1 MDPVGIVGVALPTA
15 AYAFGLSRLWG
26 AAGPGRV
33 VAIREARTFAL
44 GMAIMAVALVS
55 PLAGAADR
63 DLPAHMV
70 QHVLLIGVVAPLV
83 ALGAP
88 FPTYLWVLPP
98 RLRRGATTAWR
109 RAVGSISGALWTAWL
124 AVALGFHVVVMVG
137 WHVPALY
144 DAAVRNGL
152 VHGTEH
158 LSFVVT
164 SVVFWWVAMGAGRRA
179 SWGVSVLAAF
189 LSSLAG
195 IALGAAMTFA
205 TRPWYP
211 VYRTGTHALRQQQV
225 AGVVM
230 WAFGG
235 IAALVSAMFVLWR
248 WLEEAEPGSRVVRPG
263 AHADRGL

>member
-1 MDPVGIVGVALPTA
+1 MEPVGIVAVALPIA
-15 AYAFGLSRLWG
+15 AYVFGLSRLWR

-33 VAIREARTFAL
+33 VGVGEARTFGI
-44 GMAIMAVALVS
+44 GMTIMAVALVS

-63 DLPAHMV
+63 DLSAHMV

-88 FPTYLWVLPP
+88 FPTYLWVLPA
-98 RLRRGATTAWR
+98 RARGQAITTWR
-109 RAVGSISGALWTAWL
+109 RAIATIGGARWTTWL
-124 AVALGFHVVVMVG
+124 AAALVVHVAVMVG
-137 WHVPALY
+137 WHVPVLY
-144 DAAVRNGL
+144 DAAVDNGV

-179 SWGVSVLAAF
+179 AWGAGVMAAF
-189 LSSLAG
+189 LASLSG

-205 TRPWYP
+205 TRPWYR
-211 VYRTGTHALRQQQV
+211 VYGTGLHALREQQI
-225 AGVVM
+225 AGVAM

-235 IAALVSAMFVLWR
+235 IAALASAMFVLWR
-248 WLEEAEPGSRVVRPG
+248 WLEAPEPGSRIVGPG
-263 AHADRGL
+263 AHANRGL